1 MWNNGRNQKR
11 GNKTMIKI
19 NEEIAKLPKDRE
31 KIRSAY
37 NMSKETT
44 ERLKKFSHDHK
55 IPIQSLVEL
64 AIIQGL
70 EKYDKTK

>member
-1 MWNNGRNQKR
+1 MRKR
-11 GNKTMIKI
+11 DPIPEVKI
-19 NEEIAKLPKDRE
+19 NDEIAKLPKDQE

-44 ERLKKFSHDHK
+44 ERLKKFAHECK